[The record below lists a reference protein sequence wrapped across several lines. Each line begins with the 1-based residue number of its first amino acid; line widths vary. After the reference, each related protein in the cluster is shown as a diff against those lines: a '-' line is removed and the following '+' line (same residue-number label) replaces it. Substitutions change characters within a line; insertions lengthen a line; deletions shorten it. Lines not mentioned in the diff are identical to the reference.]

1 MEIRV
6 LRYFLTAAQEENIT
20 RAAEKLHLTQPTLSR
35 QLSGLEEELGQV
47 LFLRGKRK
55 ITLTEAGRLLQRR
68 AGEILELCEKTER
81 EIRAVGDEVRGTI
94 TIGSGESMAARQ
106 LIRWIRAF
114 SEKYPGVTFVMH
126 PGNADQIRER
136 LDHGLLDL
144 ALLLSPGDLKSYG
157 FLPLKERE
165 YWGVL
170 TPKDSPLAQKT
181 AVTPQD
187 LKGVPLITASRPAMR
202 KQMEAW
208 FGGEPI
214 PPVAARHDLIANA
227 ALMAREGM
235 GTGWPSRAPPSPT
248 PMGRCAFA
256 GSRRS

>member
-94 TIGSGESMAARQ
+94 TIGSG
-106 LIRWIRAF
+106 
-114 SEKYPGVTFVMH
+114 
-126 PGNADQIRER
+126 
-136 LDHGLLDL
+136 
-144 ALLLSPGDLKSYG
+144 
-157 FLPLKERE
+157 
-165 YWGVL
+165 
-170 TPKDSPLAQKT
+170 
-181 AVTPQD
+181 
-187 LKGVPLITASRPAMR
+187 
-202 KQMEAW
+202 
-208 FGGEPI
+208 
-214 PPVAARHDLIANA
+214 
-227 ALMAREGM
+227 
-235 GTGWPSRAPPSPT
+235 
-248 PMGRCAFA
+248 
-256 GSRRS
+256 